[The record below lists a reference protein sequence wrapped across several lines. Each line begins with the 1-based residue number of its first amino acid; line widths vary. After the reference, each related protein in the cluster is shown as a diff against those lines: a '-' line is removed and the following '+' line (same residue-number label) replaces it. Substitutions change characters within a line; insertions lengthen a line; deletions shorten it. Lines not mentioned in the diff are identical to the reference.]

1 MGISGYLC
9 SAHNNDNDSLIQS
22 WKRSVDIESMYFVTA
37 TFSSDCIP
45 YFPNH
50 ANHYILAKYRQVST
64 ILSDLAKYLQDKL
77 SFFFNFKDGLFER
90 YQEKLSYVSVYF
102 TKYACEHPEISDIA
116 NSLAKRDRVKSACLG
131 HLEFVNGQY
140 LRFTFPYTKNI
151 IVLDVEGD
159 RTHQSDQRYCE
170 RTRMDVARRGI
181 SLNNLVSFSILDKL
195 K

>member
-1 MGISGYLC
+1 M
-9 SAHNNDNDSLIQS
+9 
-22 WKRSVDIESMYFVTA
+22 
-37 TFSSDCIP
+37 
-45 YFPNH
+45 
-50 ANHYILAKYRQVST
+50 
-64 ILSDLAKYLQDKL
+64 
-77 SFFFNFKDGLFER
+77 
-90 YQEKLSYVSVYF
+90 YF

>member
-1 MGISGYLC
+1 M
-9 SAHNNDNDSLIQS
+9 IQS
-22 WKRSVDIESMYFVTA
+22 WRNSVYVESMYFVTA
-37 TFSSDCIP
+37 TFSSDYTP

-50 ANHYILAKYRQVST
+50 ANHYILAKYSQVST
-64 ILSDLAKYLQDKL
+64 ILSDLAQYLEDKL

-90 YQEKLSYVSVYF
+90 HHEKLSYVSVYF
-102 TKYACEHPEISDIA
+102 TKHTCEPLEISDIA

-131 HLEFVNGQY
+131 NLEFVNGQY
-140 LRFTFPYTKNI
+140 LRFAFPYTKNI

-181 SLNNLVSFSILDKL
+181 SLNNLVSFSVLDKL